1 MSFNPV
7 ILTDTL
13 CGQWESFL
21 IHFWILLTWLCESL
35 MASLLW
41 QGSIS
46 WVPDG
51 AMPLAQH
58 SREKNALC
66 KVTFKRLSS
75 FSFNLPFCFPG
86 AHTWARLLCLGPRGT
101 NEAWA
106 GTLNQGR
113 QWGLTVVSCHLP
125 TFSLSGQ
132 FLVNRRPCSDSAL
145 TTTSLPPPSP
155 LGRLIMVFCGIVLH
169 FPPFDLVPHFSKHSC
184 LLQLI
189 QLSYTEINSKV
200 FAFFLSCP
208 TLKPVPIHTPYY
220 PRGKPKLCSVTIFT
234 KFVVL

>member
-86 AHTWARLLCLGPRGT
+86 AHTWARLLCLGPRGI

-145 TTTSLPPPSP
+145 TTTPLPPHPHWADWSWFSVE
-155 LGRLIMVFCGIVLH
+155 LFFTSLLLTW
-169 FPPFDLVPHFSKHSC
+169 FP
-184 LLQLI
+184 
-189 QLSYTEINSKV
+189 T
-200 FAFFLSCP
+200 FLSILASYSWFSLA
-208 TLKPVPIHTPYY
+208 TLKSTARCLPSFFHVQH
-220 PRGKPKLCSVTIFT
+220 
-234 KFVVL
+234 